1 MFCEQGD
8 NIIGGGSLQI
18 SAIAS
23 SSLSVKNP
31 FYYITMRYLLFP
43 MLLLLSCSK
52 PKIEEMHVY
61 SAGVQYDLTSGTGS
75 YYKNVGESE
84 MRRELFNF
92 TVPWGDIEKIRTE
105 YYNSGLDRAE
115 KKVDLES
122 LEKYSNVYGRRS
134 MLIKLSLSN
143 GWNQQIGYSGHVSRA
158 PAKIK
163 GYLTHTYETCKRIRD
178 SLQLKP
184 VTW

>member
-1 MFCEQGD
+1 M
-8 NIIGGGSLQI
+8 QI

-158 PAKIK
+158 PEKVK
-163 GYLTHTYETCKRIRD
+163 GYLTHPYETCRRIRD